1 MSRVEGIYVI
11 IRLPAEEW
19 RSSAHTN
26 CFSLINF
33 SQLPFPVSC
42 EYVKSSYANNACL
55 SVSCPVGFVE
65 TTSEVIRESDLEQSK
80 NLKQFIQMVESL
92 QAVEGS
98 LSVSESLKQD
108 FVKKYREDFERSKKR
123 HDDYLTQF
131 NHYCRER
138 EGKKRTQKIRS
149 MEVELSRLVRDLDLR
164 TGILRSAEL
173 AQPFLGFGSIVTWT
187 DERGDTESVEDRFS
201 IDIDDSFPEMS
212 PEDLLKA
219 DLLLNVKAHLES
231 TIRTDSD
238 GSPFVRFQ
246 FYATVNLMSPAP
258 KFV

>member
-1 MSRVEGIYVI
+1 
-11 IRLPAEEW
+11 
-19 RSSAHTN
+19 
-26 CFSLINF
+26 
-33 SQLPFPVSC
+33 
-42 EYVKSSYANNACL
+42 
-55 SVSCPVGFVE
+55 
-65 TTSEVIRESDLEQSK
+65 
-80 NLKQFIQMVESL
+80 MVEFL

-108 FVKKYREDFERSKKR
+108 FLKNYREAFERSKKR
-123 HDDYLTQF
+123 HDDYLVQF
-131 NHYCRER
+131 NQYCSER
-138 EGKKRTQKIRS
+138 EGKKRTQKMRS

-173 AQPFLGFGSIVTWT
+173 AQPFLGFKSIVTWT
-187 DERGDTESVEDRFS
+187 DNRGDRDSIDDRFS
-201 IDIDDSFPEMS
+201 IDIDEDLTSMS

-231 TIRTDSD
+231 SIGTDSV

-246 FYATVNLMSPAP
+246 FYATVHLMSLAP